1 MKNYCPFRDFKEI
14 FGKPNEGVHSYRF
27 LNLAIVDVIGT
38 IIIAF
43 IIAKIFNLNALLTIT
58 IAFIIGI
65 ILHRLFCVNTT
76 INKFIFGEVN

>member
-1 MKNYCPFRDFKEI
+1 MSNFCPFKQFSEI
-14 FGKPNEGVHSYRF
+14 FGRPNEGIHSYRF

-38 IIIAF
+38 IIIA
-43 IIAKIFNLNALLTIT
+43 IMIAKIFNLNIWFTII

-76 INKFIFGEVN
+76 INKLIFGVI